1 MQTLLGGAS
10 WQIDGHG
17 EREGPESPG
26 CTYTQIL
33 DGPRGAQC
41 NAQACTR
48 YIADKWLQRSMPI
61 EDLTMVHVSLLGDI
75 Y

>member
-1 MQTLLGGAS
+1 M
-10 WQIDGHG
+10 DM
-17 EREGPESPG
+17 ERGKD
-26 CTYTQIL
+26 QRVRVAHIHKIL
-33 DGPRGAQC
+33 DGPRGARC

-48 YIADKWLQRSMPI
+48 DIADKWLQRSMPI